1 MSGRVKFKDFSRTF
15 KAMYQ
20 QIQGLNTEEEGVRNQ
35 QNLTLNC
42 SKRNF
47 IMRFRYE
54 HAKSFQQNVR
64 LECQTISENIQ
75 KLKQEEFKDIQV
87 LLYKFKDIQGL
98 EFLFSNSRTFKDFQ
112 AVAEIHF
119 FQWGAKPPKFP
130 TKLSNFRHTPHLHS
144 KRLFLALF

>member
-47 IMRFRYE
+47 IMRSDMIN
-54 HAKSFQQNVR
+54 AKSVQHIK
-64 LECQTISENIQ
+64 CPS
-75 KLKQEEFKDIQV
+75 
-87 LLYKFKDIQGL
+87 
-98 EFLFSNSRTFKDFQ
+98 
-112 AVAEIHF
+112 
-119 FQWGAKPPKFP
+119 
-130 TKLSNFRHTPHLHS
+130 
-144 KRLFLALF
+144 